1 MSTKRTLRVG
11 ELIKRE
17 IADILC
23 REIRNPKVGFVT
35 VSDVEVTSDLRS
47 ALVRVS
53 VLGDEEHRQ
62 ESLRSLNA
70 AAGFVRKELSGRI
83 RLRYMPKLNFQLDT
97 SIDHSMRIAEL
108 LSEIRESREHRDETH
123 GGNAD
128 KETQGDAE
136 LK

>member
-35 VSDVEVTSDLRS
+35 VSDVEVTSDLRN

-53 VLGDEEHRQ
+53 VLGDDEHRQ

-70 AAGFVRKELSGRI
+70 ATGFIQKELSSRI

-108 LSEIRESREHRDETH
+108 LSEIRESREHRDENQ

-128 KETQGDAE
+128 KETRGNTKLE
-136 LK
+136 